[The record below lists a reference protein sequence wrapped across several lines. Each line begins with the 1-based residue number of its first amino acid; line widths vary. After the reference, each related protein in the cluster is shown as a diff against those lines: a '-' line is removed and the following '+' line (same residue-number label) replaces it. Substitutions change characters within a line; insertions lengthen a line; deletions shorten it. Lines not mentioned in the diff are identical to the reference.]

1 LINNISDS
9 FINKKRLSLIETLCG
24 SEELDDIK
32 NLLNECF
39 ENIISKKNTSTYKL
53 LIFISKLDNIHDVD
67 DSNKDLYDNFSRK
80 EYIISN
86 DEDLNKIIPLIN
98 QAKILGFDTEQKP
111 VFKKGVP
118 ESKITIIQLC
128 DENNS
133 YLIQVQKIK
142 NISSLL
148 LILSNKN
155 IIKVGI
161 GLKNDLQVLYKEF
174 NCNMNACIDF
184 GILFKSKLF
193 SNNELGAKKACLLF
207 LDLKLQKSK
216 NIARSNW
223 ERDVLSEAQI
233 KYANEDAS
241 CVFDSFCMMIL
252 RYDFL
257 LEILPLWFQDK
268 FNDDEYTNI
277 LNDFSKKFLLNK

>member
-1 LINNISDS
+1 MSNNISDS

-24 SEELDDIK
+24 SDELDNIK

-39 ENIISKKNTSTYKL
+39 DNIISNKSTSTYKL
-53 LIFISKLDNIHDVD
+53 LSFISSLDNIHTLD
-67 DSNKDLYDNFSRK
+67 DSNKNLYHNTNRK
-80 EYIISN
+80 EYIINN
-86 DEDLNKIIPLIN
+86 DNDLKKIIPLIN
-98 QAKILGFDTEQKP
+98 KSKILGFDTEQKP

-118 ESKITIIQLC
+118 ESKIAIIQLC
-128 DENNS
+128 DANNS
-133 YLIQVQKIK
+133 YIFQVQKIK

-148 LILSNKN
+148 MILSNKN

-174 NCNMNACIDF
+174 NCRMNACIDF
-184 GILFKSKLF
+184 GILFKDKLF
-193 SNNELGAKKACLLF
+193 SPNELGAKKACLLF

-241 CVFDSFCMMIL
+241 CVYDSFCMMIL
-252 RYDFL
+252 RYEFL
-257 LEILPLWFQDK
+257 LEILPLWFQEK
-268 FNDDEYTNI
+268 HKNNDYKNI
-277 LNDFSKKFLLNK
+277 LNDFSKKFS